1 MREITAALRDA
12 GQSWTSDPYILGVL
26 AILGEEMG
34 AFYIDTED
42 TFDLG
47 TIVYLEHS
55 EDPYSAEATIGIK
68 PNLDW
73 WEGMNLCG
81 YQVGVGYGYH
91 TPDHEWSV
99 APPLY
104 VVAQHEISYEGQSLI
119 ELVCVDLWQ
128 KMDYQIL
135 GPDPNTGSVV
145 YMPMWDK
152 TATVQEIIVELL
164 GQMDPAITFVLDSE
178 DPDHLVS
185 TYKPVYGVEI
195 GTSLRKVL
203 RDLIAMTKNSLE
215 VVVDT
220 TGDVFT
226 FVMHSKYMDPDEA
239 SEYSY
244 NTEGLLHA
252 HFSNVRQYGLT
263 IPNDI
268 LFVDHLPT
276 SETDSPQYVGEAK
289 DLESVARFGKVY
301 AVYAPNEGGTIS
313 SQAECQQ
320 IAECLLARIQ
330 AETDQGRMIAPHNCG
345 QELYDVIDITD
356 VRTGRAFTGRVGG
369 LVHRYASEEFKD
381 KYQYTE
387 SHRQRSYTLDVRM
400 GGLMEGLNVSSP
412 DRLLGQLSDLTLVH
426 TLPPSPKTRWA
437 VEGTLKGGAT

>member
-1 MREITAALRDA
+1 MREISSGLREA
-12 GQSWTSDPYILGVL
+12 GKSWTSDPYVL
-26 AILGEEMG
+26 AILAMLGEEMG

-42 TFDLG
+42 TFTPG

-55 EDPYSAEATIGIK
+55 EDPYSAECTIGIK

-81 YQVGVGYGYH
+81 YQLGIGYGYH
-91 TPDHEWSV
+91 TPAHEWSI

-128 KMDYQIL
+128 KMDYHIL
-135 GPDPNTGSVV
+135 GPDPETGDVR
-145 YMPMWDK
+145 YMPIWDK
-152 TATVQEIIVELL
+152 TLTVQEIIVQLL
-164 GQMDPAITFVLDSE
+164 SEMDPAITFVLDSE

-185 TYKPVYGVEI
+185 SYKPSYGVEI
-195 GTSLRKVL
+195 GTPLRKVL

-215 VVVDT
+215 VEVDL
-220 TGDVFT
+220 TGGVYS

-244 NTEGLLHA
+244 NTEGLLHT

-276 SETDSPQYVGEAK
+276 SDIDSPQYVGEAK
-289 DLESVARFGKVY
+289 DLESIARFGKVY
-301 AVYAPNEGGTIS
+301 AVYAPPQGGTIS
-313 SQAECQQ
+313 GQAECQQ

-369 LVHRYASEEFKD
+369 LTHRYASEEFKD
-381 KYQYTE
+381 KYQYVE
-387 SHRQRSYTLDVRM
+387 SSRQRSYTLDLRI
-400 GGLMEGLNVSSP
+400 GGLTKGLNVSSP
-412 DRLLGQLSDLTLVH
+412 DKLVGELSSLTMVKNWPIAGPVVKWILSGFGEE
-426 TLPPSPKTRWA
+426 T
-437 VEGTLKGGAT
+437 